1 MNLPA
6 WFQKRD
12 GLNEQR
18 RIVELALEATKA
30 PNANE
35 LDQAGPYHLM
45 SFRSFGQRRT
55 EAVGRALFL
64 MGHIGWKFNGKD
76 AVERWT
82 PMKQD

>member
-1 MNLPA
+1 VNLPA
-6 WFQKRD
+6 WFQKR
-12 GLNEQR
+12 GVLAQQH

-45 SFRSFGQRRT
+45 AFRSFGQRRT
-55 EAVGRALFL
+55 EAVGRALFQ
-64 MGHIGWKFNGKD
+64 MGHIGWQFNGKD